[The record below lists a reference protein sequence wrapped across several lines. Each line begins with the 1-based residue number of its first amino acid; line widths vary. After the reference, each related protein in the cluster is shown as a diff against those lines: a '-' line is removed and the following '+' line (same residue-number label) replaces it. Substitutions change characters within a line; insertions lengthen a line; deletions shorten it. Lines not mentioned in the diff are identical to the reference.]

1 MTGFKILNQEMKIIK
16 KIQSIKFNSNK
27 NTVSNK
33 KTKEKNKENAE
44 NEKYNKLMYEFSH
57 YQLPRCVHTYLKLF
71 SDIKLED
78 TLSNCLENL
87 EDISKNNY
95 LNCTC
100 NNERSLINRYSVN
113 LLSCLIPLDFIDNFD
128 TNKNNNQNSSVATK
142 ENNLIEKANSLKSKT
157 LNMNSKKNEINY
169 NPFRLQNIN
178 STFMVPNCF
187 LEKNQNV
194 FIKKK
199 TNKKVK
205 FVDEVY
211 NKNLVEE
218 ILIKSFKGYN
228 MKNNFST
235 NKETTSSCS
244 VFKNTA
250 CCIII

>member
-1 MTGFKILNQEMKIIK
+1 M
-16 KIQSIKFNSNK
+16 
-27 NTVSNK
+27 
-33 KTKEKNKENAE
+33 
-44 NEKYNKLMYEFSH
+44 
-57 YQLPRCVHTYLKLF
+57 
-71 SDIKLED
+71 
-78 TLSNCLENL
+78 
-87 EDISKNNY
+87 
-95 LNCTC
+95 
-100 NNERSLINRYSVN
+100 
-113 LLSCLIPLDFIDNFD
+113 DFIDNFD